1 MMKALTTI
9 PNSQRGFRPGF
20 TLLEVMVSMVVLS
33 ILLLLLI
40 GMTDGASRLW
50 RDGEHRR
57 ESLREAIAGL
67 QMISDDLHS
76 AVVTSNPATLLI
88 EPGDQRHELP
98 DEASTDQSGQGGA
111 KLFFLVSHSPDH
123 REVEARGD
131 LCAVGY
137 FVGRSSETNG
147 VDHLYRFHASGKEV
161 MEALVKGTLRELYAQ
176 ASPSDPRSTELLAKN
191 IVSLNVSPIGK
202 TLPGGHPEALSITI
216 AAINGDTA
224 RLLSSDPAS
233 KQRNDRLSLR
243 HLQQFSTIVHLPPLR
258 ESSTGS

>member
-1 MMKALTTI
+1 MMKTLTTI
-9 PNSQRGFRPGF
+9 TKPLRGFKTGF
-20 TLLEVMVSMVVLS
+20 TLLEVMVSMVILS

-57 ESLREAIAGL
+57 ESLREATAGL

-88 EPGDQRHELP
+88 ESRDQEHEYP
-98 DEASTDQSGQGGA
+98 DEASTDPSRQEGE
-111 KLFFLVSHSPDH
+111 KLFFLVSHSLDH
-123 REVEARGD
+123 REIDARGD

-161 MEALVKGTLRELYAQ
+161 MEALDKGTLRELYAQ
-176 ASPSDPRSTELLAKN
+176 ASPSDPRSTELLARN
-191 IVSLNVSPIGK
+191 IVGLNVSPIDK
-202 TLPGGHPEALSITI
+202 TLPGGHPEALSVSIS
-216 AAINGDTA
+216 AINSDTA
-224 RLLSSDPAS
+224 RLLSSDPGA
-233 KQRNDRLSLR
+233 KQRNDRLILR
-243 HLQQFSTIVHLPPLR
+243 HLQKFSTIVRLPPLR
-258 ESSTGS
+258 ESSAGS